1 MLTKENRCPEN
12 YLQCQK
18 GFGNC
23 ISVQRDYLN
32 THWENHATYA
42 QWNTLKDWKRFLW
55 PKSLVAKEMQIK
67 MTIWYPS
74 IPSRVTIITEQVEKG
89 KTGNTKSCSYH
100 GTVLIFL
107 PKAQQSC
114 QVNLQFHYWALK
126 ASGHM
131 KVYTCVNSTIHVVKR
146 GSGKNIHQLIN
157 KY

>member
-1 MLTKENRCPEN
+1 MTRDWVWSLTSDLNPQSTRRSLLCWWKKNDALKIT
-12 YLQCQK
+12 YD
-18 GFGNC
+18 FGNC
-23 ISVQRDYLN
+23 ISVHRDYLN

-74 IPSRVTIITEQVEKG
+74 IPSRVTIITEQGEKG
-89 KTGNTKSCSYH
+89 KTGNTKSCSYQ

-114 QVNLQFHYWALK
+114 QVNSQFRYWAYESIW
-126 ASGHM
+126 AHES
-131 KVYTCVNSTIHVVKR
+131 VHVC
-146 GSGKNIHQLIN
+146 L
-157 KY
+157 